1 MTWGP
6 DVNGPFLTIAAV
18 FLLVSAVAL
27 FLLRDALA
35 RTGVNSWERLPGK
48 GHFKSDEVQRRMSVI
63 ASALVGLAG
72 FLLLVLALLA

>member
-1 MTWGP
+1 MTWGAG
-6 DVNGPFLTIAAV
+6 VSGPFLTVAAV

-35 RTGVNSWERLPGK
+35 RAGVNSWERLPGK
-48 GHFKSDEVQRRMSVI
+48 GHFKSYEVQRRISVI

-72 FLLLVLALLA
+72 VVLLVLALLA